1 MVWKDAGAIF
11 QRRFHWR
18 RRCQIVRSLSTRDWH
33 IKDVYM
39 RQKKKDIYVLCE
51 VTRLPRTYTYVLR
64 QMKSPK
70 VWSFEL
76 PWTNKLRSLRKVAGS
91 GVYLALLRRFL
102 WCANF
107 EQLPF
112 LSGQDRWYNNH
123 LSHFSNSL
131 TGASVAVQ
139 KVSLYNLI
147 SELEDLS
154 KASFYS
160 YKGSL
165 TTPPC
170 YESVRWIVLKTPIDA
185 SKKDVRTFFTWISI
199 YFLCHLFV
207 DLCPIYFF
215 VHFICLK
222 INFTINYRVIRY

>member
-18 RRCQIVRSLSTRDWH
+18 RRCRIVRSLSTRYWH

-51 VTRLPRTYTYVLR
+51 VTQLPRTYTYVLR

-112 LSGQDRWYNNH
+112 YLVRIDDITITWAISQTHLQVHRSPYKKFPFTTWFLSWKICRRRHFTLTKVLWPHPRATSPCGGLYWKLLLMPVKRMYEPFLLEY
-123 LSHFSNSL
+123 LSISYVIYSL
-131 TGASVAVQ
+131 IYVLFT
-139 KVSLYNLI
+139 SLFI
-147 SELEDLS
+147 
-154 KASFYS
+154 
-160 YKGSL
+160 
-165 TTPPC
+165 
-170 YESVRWIVLKTPIDA
+170 
-185 SKKDVRTFFTWISI
+185 
-199 YFLCHLFV
+199 LFV
-207 DLCPIYFF
+207 
-215 VHFICLK
+215 
-222 INFTINYRVIRY
+222 

>member
-1 MVWKDAGAIF
+1 
-11 QRRFHWR
+11 
-18 RRCQIVRSLSTRDWH
+18 
-33 IKDVYM
+33 M

-51 VTRLPRTYTYVLR
+51 VTQLPRTYTYVLR

-112 LSGQDRWYNNH
+112 LSGQDRCYNNH

-147 SELEDLS
+147 SQLEDLS

-185 SKKDVRTFFTWISI
+185 SKKDVRTFFT
-199 YFLCHLFV
+199 
-207 DLCPIYFF
+207 
-215 VHFICLK
+215 
-222 INFTINYRVIRY
+222 